1 MTNDVFNKLLPILT
15 QESNN
20 LVNVEKLRISINNE
34 PIMYIKIDNNN
45 GNKTIYFISG
55 IIGGKHTITY
65 KLNQKGEIKMT
76 EKEQIVN
83 VLEAYYIDKKK
94 IQFRDKNSNDE
105 WMDMTKEPKWNWDEF
120 DYRVKPTKKKKP
132 KPKYR
137 PFFNTQEILDA
148 MQKNGC
154 SVIDKRKG
162 DVYKI
167 YITNFIGKDWG
178 HVVLEKFFIHNNDT
192 VYEYTQVSV
201 SELFNYFYFINNIP
215 CGVKIA

>member
-1 MTNDVFNKLLPILT
+1 
-15 QESNN
+15 
-20 LVNVEKLRISINNE
+20 
-34 PIMYIKIDNNN
+34 
-45 GNKTIYFISG
+45 
-55 IIGGKHTITY
+55 
-65 KLNQKGEIKMT
+65 MT

-94 IQFRDKNSNDE
+94 IQLRDKNSNDE

-154 SVIDKRKG
+154 SVIDKRNG

-167 YITNFIGKDWG
+167 YITNFIGKCG